1 MRMYKRISVLLFVL
15 AQVFFSLTVCA
26 EQRQASTWY
35 GVERIVRPYYM
46 DPSMTPSYQSV
57 TYYLQGD
64 TAFNDTV
71 YKALYRN
78 SGEYCAGLRTT
89 NEGTKVYIRPTRT
102 MLKDPWWDN
111 TKTEFLLY
119 DFDVEVG
126 DTIYA
131 FDASYVG
138 IDNMGEDLSIQYRW
152 IVQNTSTIDGRR
164 HVVVKG
170 GQSGHQ
176 VEWIEGIGTKHVLFE
191 NIYEDALD
199 KAHSTYALCAADS
212 EGNILYSYDT
222 DDLGIRNN
230 NCEWEYINSS
240 VKSTYIYF
248 EDKNGLR
255 DSLEI
260 SLGLTDEEIDAIPT
274 YSKDQ
279 VNQAAENG
287 ERWVFITKDV
297 LDYDYVAFRTVY
309 VYEPYNMPIWFG
321 QRRIFVPIDRLPITI
336 RWNKQFF
343 VENDL
348 LGSFLSDWV
357 TGMPDVGGD
366 YEIASARLINYESC
380 SFSYTY
386 VGDLNAY
393 YPGSSY
399 DKLDG
404 NVIYKMIDLY
414 LGTQRNLDQDLRTAE
429 ESLSPATKRI
439 VDGVLMIE
447 KNGRTYNAQGAEV
460 K

>member
-1 MRMYKRISVLLFVL
+1 MKQRISILLFVL
-15 AQVFFSLTVCA
+15 AQVFFSLTICA

-35 GVERIVRPYYM
+35 GVQWYYTPWTPEVSPVITSLSYTLEGDTTINEIPYRKLLLTHEAENLTKVYRGALR
-46 DPSMTPSYQSV
+46 QSAEKV
-57 TYYLQGD
+57 YFVPNGSNKEYLLYDYSVNQGD
-64 TAFNDTV
+64 TVYAYAGFND
-71 YKALYRN
+71 KSCEELAQ
-78 SGEYCAGLRTT
+78 EEPDRT
-89 NEGTKVYIRPTRT
+89 ISS
-102 MLKDPWWDN
+102 
-111 TKTEFLLY
+111 
-119 DFDVEVG
+119 
-126 DTIYA
+126 A
-131 FDASYVG
+131 
-138 IDNMGEDLSIQYRW
+138 W
-152 IVQNTSTIDGRR
+152 IVQDVGTIDGRK
-164 HVVVKG
+164 HVTLKDTI
-170 GQSGHQ
+170 SNEI
-176 VEWIEGIGTKHVLFE
+176 EWIEGIGTKYILWPIGQGCLPTGNVILHR
-191 NIYEDALD
+191 
-199 KAHSTYALCAADS
+199 SLCAADS

-248 EDKNGLR
+248 EDKNGLK

-260 SLGLTDEEIDAIPT
+260 AIGLTEEEIDAIPT

-287 ERWVFITKDV
+287 GRWVFITKDV

-393 YPGSSY
+393 YKGSSY

-429 ESLSPATKRI
+429 ESLSPATKIIREGHI
-439 VDGVLMIE
+439 HILRGNKIYTVTGQVVE
-447 KNGRTYNAQGAEV
+447 
-460 K
+460 